1 MDVFSIRKKIIS
13 AYSEYA
19 QSFIQIQD
27 ARIRRHV
34 EERMSEGA
42 FWPNPLIQLNPRFE
56 SGGTVRQ
63 AIDDG
68 YLHPMCESIF
78 LHDKDQGGRTLRFHR
93 HQRRAIEIAKGGHNY
108 VLTTGTGSGKSL
120 AYIAPIVD
128 HVLRQGSG
136 QGIQAIV
143 VYPMNALVNSQ
154 EEELGKFLC
163 EGFEKREQPVTFER
177 YTGQV
182 SDESRERII
191 SEPPDILLTNYV
203 MLELIMTRP
212 HERRLIERARG
223 LRFLVLDEL
232 HTYRGRQGADVALLM
247 RRVRN
252 RLEVAGQPIQ
262 FVGTSATMA
271 SGGTFNE
278 QRQQVAQVSSD
289 IFGAP
294 VLAEHV
300 IGERPV

>member
-1 MDVFSIRKKIIS
+1 
-13 AYSEYA
+13 
-19 QSFIQIQD
+19 
-27 ARIRRHV
+27 
-34 EERMSEGA
+34 
-42 FWPNPLIQLNPRFE
+42 
-56 SGGTVRQ
+56 VRQ

-68 YLHPMCESIF
+68 YLHEKCAEIF
-78 LHDKDQGGRTLRFHR
+78 EHDKQQGGRTLRFHW
-93 HQRRAIEIAKGGHNY
+93 HQRRAIEIAKSNHNY

-163 EGFEKREQPVTFER
+163 DGFAKGEQPVTFER

-182 SDESRERII
+182 SDEERERII
-191 SEPPDILLTNYV
+191 NHPPDILLTNYV

-212 HERRLIERARG
+212 LERRLIERARG
-223 LRFLVLDEL
+223 LRFVVLDEL

-247 RRVRN
+247 RRVRE
-252 RLEVAGQPIQ
+252 RLEVAGQTIQ
-262 FVGTSATMA
+262 FIGTSATMA
-271 SGGTFNE
+271 SGGSFEE
-278 QRQQVAQVSSD
+278 QQQQVVQVSSD
-289 IFGAP
+289 IFGARVSP
-294 VLAEHV
+294 EHV
-300 IGERPV
+300 IGETPV

>member
-1 MDVFSIRKKIIS
+1 MDVFAIRKKLIT

-27 ARIRRHV
+27 ARIRSHV
-34 EERMSEGA
+34 EGRMAEGA

-68 YLHPMCESIF
+68 YLHPKCDSIF
-78 LHDKDQGGRTLRFHR
+78 EHDKLQGGRRLRFHR
-93 HQRRAIEIAKGGHNY
+93 HQRRAIEIAKGDYNY
-108 VLTTGTGSGKSL
+108 VLTTGTGKSL
-120 AYIAPIVD
+120 AYIVPIVD
-128 HVLRQGSG
+128 HVLRAGSG
-136 QGIQAIV
+136 RGIQAIV

-154 EEELGKFLC
+154 EEELGKFLKVGFA
-163 EGFEKREQPVTFER
+163 EGEQPVTFER

-182 SDESRERII
+182 SDEERERII
-191 SEPPDILLTNYV
+191 NDPPDILLTNYV

-223 LRFLVLDEL
+223 LRFVVLDEL

-247 RRVRN
+247 RRVRE

-262 FVGTSATMA
+262 FVGASATMA
-271 SGGTFNE
+271 SGGSFEE
-278 QRQQVAQVSSD
+278 QQQQVARVSSD

-294 VLAEHV
+294 VLPEHV
-300 IGERPV
+300 IGETPS

>member
-1 MDVFSIRKKIIS
+1 MDVFAIRKKLIT

-27 ARIRRHV
+27 ARIRSHV
-34 EERMSEGA
+34 EGRMAEGA

-68 YLHPMCESIF
+68 YLHPKCDSIF
-78 LHDKDQGGRTLRFHR
+78 EHDKLQGGRRLRFHR
-93 HQRRAIEIAKGGHNY
+93 HQRRAIEIAKGDYNY

-120 AYIAPIVD
+120 AYIVPIVD

-136 QGIQAIV
+136 RGIQAIV

-154 EEELGKFLC
+154 EEELGKFLK
-163 EGFEKREQPVTFER
+163 EGFAEGEQPVTFER

-182 SDESRERII
+182 SDEERERII
-191 SEPPDILLTNYV
+191 NDPPDILLTNYV

-223 LRFLVLDEL
+223 LRFVVLDEL

-247 RRVRN
+247 RRVRE

-271 SGGTFNE
+271 SGGSFEE
-278 QRQQVAQVSSD
+278 QQQQVARVSSD

-294 VLAEHV
+294 VLPEHV
-300 IGERPV
+300 IGETPS